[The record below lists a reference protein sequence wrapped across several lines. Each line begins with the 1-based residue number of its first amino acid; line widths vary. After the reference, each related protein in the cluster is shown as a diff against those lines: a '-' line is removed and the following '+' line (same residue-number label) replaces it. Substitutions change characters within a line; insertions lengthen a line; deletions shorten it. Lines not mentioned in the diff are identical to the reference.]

1 MSELKNCPF
10 CGSEASLCKADVE
23 EQSMYFVL
31 CDECGVITPCFED
44 ETEATAVWNNRVTE

>member
-10 CGSEASLCKADVE
+10 CGSKAILCDTDVDG
-23 EQSMYFVL
+23 QSMYFAA

-44 ETEATAVWNNRVTE
+44 ETEAAAVWNKRVTE